1 MKRAKIVISGDV
13 LGVYF
18 RAFIK
23 DRATEL
29 GLTGYTKNT
38 EDKKVEVVVEGHEL
52 KINKLIE
59 QCKQGP
65 VGAKVVKVTVTSQPY
80 KGEFKEFRVK
90 Y

>member
-1 MKRAKIVISGDV
+1 MKRVKITVSGNV
-13 LGVYF
+13 RGVYF

-23 DRATEL
+23 DRANEL

-38 EDKKVEVVVEGHEL
+38 EDKKVEAIVEGHEL

-59 QCKQGP
+59 YCKQGP
-65 VGAKVVKVTVTSQPY
+65 IGSSIESLSTTTLPY
-80 KGEFKEFRVK
+80 TGEFKEFKIK